1 MYRKQRIKIQIT
13 FVYRKQRIK
22 QWDHF
27 CVQKTKNKNS
37 DHFCVQKAK
46 NKTLRSLLCTESK
59 AKKKKL
65 SKKKKKKKNQITVV
79 YTKQRIKNS
88 DHCWCGVTV
97 GLLTRARSPTT
108 HAWMSLVTN
117 YAVIFTKANDF
128 RIIDFRIYSMSVE
141 WSVFVFCFGPTCC
154 PPSGSIAW
162 ILTDRTPLRL

>member
-1 MYRKQRIKIQIT
+1 MYGKQSKKNKKTLQ
-13 FVYRKQRIK
+13 KPP
-22 QWDHF
+22 
-27 CVQKTKNKNS
+27 QKT
-37 DHFCVQKAK
+37 
-46 NKTLRSLLCTESK
+46 
-59 AKKKKL
+59 
-65 SKKKKKKKNQITVV
+65 QITVV

-141 WSVFVFCFGPTCC
+141 WCFCFLFWANVFSTKLQHSLDSDGQNAAT
-154 PPSGSIAW
+154 SLEISITKRGTSLQPDSVCFTSLHLLNRVRVVVSDLVWFSVA
-162 ILTDRTPLRL
+162 